1 MDGQKKFYEVGSGR
15 VDITPP
21 LSIPYLGYR
30 PRHSY
35 FNGIYDNLYASA
47 VIVSDGN
54 KEIALISIDSIGFF
68 NGILGE
74 GRDFIKEVKENIE
87 EETGIKKDAIMLMSA
102 HIHSAPETLGFRSLR
117 DTLGGAEWLEIL
129 MAQICTA
136 VKLAQRK
143 KFKAQLKIGRGKV
156 EGISYNRRKESWLDS
171 EVIILLFESIE
182 NDKNILLVNF
192 ACHPVIVQVQ
202 ELVSAD
208 YVGSMREIVMNGLKC
223 VQECLFIQGA
233 CGDINPEKD
242 DTRDFKDVYLK
253 GASLAGE
260 VIRIYGMIADSTY
273 LSEAAEIKYA
283 SSNIELASRPLPSD
297 DECIQTERIYEQLKL
312 QIEKCSPSEKT
323 DIGEKIAKLEEVL
336 CRIREGSNP
345 YACEVQAIRLGSAVI
360 IGIPGEPFCKM
371 GIEIKKMFNPLIA
384 IPAGYT
390 NGYLGYIA
398 PKESWENGGYEV
410 GLGPWC
416 KLNKDAFYKILDE
429 IRRISVA
436 II

>member
-1 MDGQKKFYEVGSGR
+1 MFYEVGTGR

-35 FNGIYDNLYASA
+35 FNGIHDNLYASA
-47 VIVSDGN
+47 ITVSDGS
-54 KEIALISIDSIGFF
+54 KEIALISADSIGFF

-74 GRDFIKEVKENIE
+74 GRDFTREVKENIE
-87 EETGIKKDAIMLMSA
+87 KETGIKKDAIMLMSS
-102 HIHSAPETLGFRSLR
+102 HIHSTPETLGIRSLR
-117 DTLGGAEWLEIL
+117 DIPGGPEWLEIL
-129 MAQICTA
+129 MAQLCTA
-136 VKLAQRK
+136 VKLARRK
-143 KFKAQLKIGRGKV
+143 KFKAHLKIGNGKA
-156 EGISYNRRKESWLDS
+156 EGISYNRRKESWMDN
-171 EVIILLFESIE
+171 EVIVLLFESIE

-223 VQECLFIQGA
+223 VQDCLFIQGA

-242 DTRDFKDVYLK
+242 DTGDFKDVYLK

-260 VIRIYGMIADSTY
+260 VIKIYGKISDSTY
-273 LSEAAEIKYA
+273 LSETVEIKYA
-283 SSNIELASRPLPSD
+283 SSNIELASRSLPSS

-312 QIEKCSPSEKT
+312 QIEKCSQSEGKE
-323 DIGEKIAKLEEVL
+323 IRKKIVILEEAL

-345 YACEVQAIRLGSAVI
+345 YAGEVQAIRLGNAVI

-371 GIEIKKMFNPLIA
+371 GIEIKKMFKPLIA

-416 KLNKDAFYKILDE
+416 KLNEDAFYKILDE
-429 IRRISVA
+429 IRKISVA
-436 II
+436 IT